1 LITKQ
6 ERSPH
11 DSKIYPEILEELRR
25 RRIMHRGNTII
36 RDKGYYSYN
45 NYQLG
50 VSRYQIVPLIFPKS
64 NFKLKRALT
73 SLSYPLES
81 FNNSKLEKETKKLFP
96 ATKKRISN
104 KNGKLATF

>member
-1 LITKQ
+1 LIH
-6 ERSPH
+6 EGSPH

-25 RRIMHRGNTII
+25 IHIMHRGDTII
-36 RDKGYYSYN
+36 LDKGYYSYN

-73 SLSYPLES
+73 SLSYPLKS
-81 FNNSKLEKETKKLFP
+81 FQNSKLEKETKKVFP
-96 ATKKRISN
+96 AIKKRIQN